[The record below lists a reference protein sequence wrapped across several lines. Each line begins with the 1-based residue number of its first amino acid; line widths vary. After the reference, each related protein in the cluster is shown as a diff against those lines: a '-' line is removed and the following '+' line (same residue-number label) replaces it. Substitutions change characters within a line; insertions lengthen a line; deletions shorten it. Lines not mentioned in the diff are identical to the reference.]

1 MDIRT
6 VTSAEEL
13 RQVFELEHQIWGY
26 QTVEDSVTVLMLL
39 VSTRIGGLV
48 VGAFEAGRMV
58 GFAYALP
65 GIRDGKPY
73 QWSHM
78 LGVLPEYR
86 NGGLGHELKLEQRR
100 RVIASGLD
108 LIAWTYDPLQA
119 LNAHLN
125 FVKLGTVARSYHL
138 DAYPGSTS
146 DLHAG
151 TSTDRLIAEWW
162 LRTERV
168 EQRLAAVERH
178 EPPPREAGAVH
189 AINRVRG
196 GGEWL
201 TPDGH
206 DSSLDEPRLG
216 ITIPTGFTE
225 MQQRDLA
232 LAKEW
237 RAATREMFTTYLGR
251 GYEVV
256 DFVLDRPGSRGTYV
270 LSASLAKAER
280 RRATRT

>member
-6 VTSAEEL
+6 VTSADEL
-13 RQVFELEHQIWGY
+13 RQVFELEQEIWGY
-26 QTVEDSVTVLMLL
+26 QTVEDSVPVLMLL

-48 VGAFEAGRMV
+48 VAAFDAGRMA

-78 LGVLPEYR
+78 LGVLPPYR
-86 NGGLGHELKLEQRR
+86 NSGLGHTLKLEQRR
-100 RVIASGLD
+100 RVLESGLD

-125 FVKLGTVARSYHL
+125 FVKLGTIAREYHL

-151 TSTDRLIAEWW
+151 TPTDRLIAEWW
-162 LRTERV
+162 LRSDHV

-178 EPPPREAGAVH
+178 EAPPRETGVVVAV
-189 AINRVRG
+189 NRVRE

-201 TPDGH
+201 APEGH
-206 DSSLDEPRLG
+206 DLSLDGARLG
-216 ITIPTGFTE
+216 VTIPMGFTE
-225 MQQRDLA
+225 MQQRDLP
-232 LAKEW
+232 LAREW
-237 RAATREMFTTYLGR
+237 RAATREMFTAYLSH
-251 GYEVV
+251 GYAVT
-256 DFVLDRPGSRGTYV
+256 DFVLERHRCRGTYV
-270 LSASLAKAER
+270 LS
-280 RRATRT
+280 RA

>member
-1 MDIRT
+1 MEIRT
-6 VTSAEEL
+6 LTTADEF
-13 RQVFELEHQIWGY
+13 RQVFALEQDVWGY
-26 QTVEDSVTVLMLL
+26 KDVEDSVPVVMLL

-48 VGAFEAGRMV
+48 IGAFDGDRLA

-65 GIRDGKPY
+65 GIREGRPY

-78 LGVLPEYR
+78 LGVARDYR
-86 NGGLGHELKLEQRR
+86 NSGLGHRIKIEQRR
-100 RVIASGLD
+100 RVMASGLD

-125 FVKLGTVARSYHL
+125 FVKLGTVAREYHL

-151 TSTDRLIAEWW
+151 TPTDRLVAEWW

-168 EQRLAAVERH
+168 ERRLAAVERH
-178 EPPPREAGAVH
+178 DAPPRDAGAVCPV
-189 AINRVRG
+189 NRVRE

-201 TPDGH
+201 APGGH
-206 DSSLDEPRLG
+206 DLALDEPRLG
-216 ITIPTGFTE
+216 ITIPMGFTA

-232 LAKEW
+232 LAQAW
-237 RAATREMFTTYLGR
+237 RAATREAFTTYLGR
-251 GYEVV
+251 GYAVT
-256 DFVLDRPGSRGTYV
+256 DFVLDRPAGRGSYV
-270 LSASLAKAER
+270 LSR
-280 RRATRT
+280 G